1 MNHQPFEDWLLNDM
15 PITHEQ
21 KRELDLHVRTC
32 AYCGALAETG
42 IALKLVKKAAP
53 QPGFSNRFQMR
64 MAARKLA
71 ERRRRAWGAVLF
83 TAGGLALL
91 MWLVS
96 PYLATF
102 LSAPATWISAL
113 VEWVVFIITTIQAL
127 AQAGSVLLQVAPA
140 FLSPFAWM
148 ILVSAFAGISLL
160 WSISIWRFVRVPQG
174 RQERDV

>member
-64 MAARKLA
+64 LAARKLA

-83 TAGGLALL
+83 TAGG
-91 MWLVS
+91 
-96 PYLATF
+96 F
-102 LSAPATWISAL
+102 LRLWSGWCSSSLQSRRLPR
-113 VEWVVFIITTIQAL
+113 QAL
-127 AQAGSVLLQVAPA
+127 C
-140 FLSPFAWM
+140 FC
-148 ILVSAFAGISLL
+148 
-160 WSISIWRFVRVPQG
+160 R
-174 RQERDV
+174 